1 RIGAAAQPGGG
12 GHLRAHG
19 PAGAGRR
26 RSRDRSA
33 GIRSHGPGGRR
44 FAGRA
49 ADTAGGLATGARVPP
64 AAAAQRGRD
73 AGTDPRHAATNLE
86 TTPRTGRRCPHQPR
100 DRRIRLRRTAAGLR
114 SALTVQTAQGRAG
127 ARAGECRTG
136 PRGTG
141 QCRIGRRA
149 GRRSATRGKPA
160 RAPELRPTGTAEL
173 RSAGSWGGPG
183 TCRQSAGTAALR
195 PAARRQSAEQW
206 SAPAEQRFVPARAA
220 GSTEP
225 PAAAGHGLAAPE
237 QAQSEGPA
245 VTPPPSRRR
254 ASASA
259 TAAFHDSTLSPAP
272 KRLAAAVGAFAVI
285 VFLSGCSVLQ
295 IRTEDK
301 EAGPARI
308 AVEKTAGAQ
317 PAPDPTEAGIPAG
330 MTKKAISFGD
340 GCPVDVSFPLG
351 EDWTHGS
358 GSTSKLHVFTPG
370 TDSTDSDVVLA
381 SCSDED
387 GSSAQEVVD
396 AKRRYN
402 FSEQDSQVLSERT
415 GSLDA
420 GEYWSFQGELGP
432 TEILAINS
440 EPTLMY
446 GVQTGYKINGRLVN
460 LSIEMRA
467 LKSHAK
473 AAEELEKMLT
483 TVTIDGQRVPA
494 PNFR

>member
-1 RIGAAAQPGGG
+1 MT
-12 GHLRAHG
+12 
-19 PAGAGRR
+19 
-26 RSRDRSA
+26 S
-33 GIRSHGPGGRR
+33 
-44 FAGRA
+44 
-49 ADTAGGLATGARVPP
+49 
-64 AAAAQRGRD
+64 
-73 AGTDPRHAATNLE
+73 
-86 TTPRTGRRCPHQPR
+86 
-100 DRRIRLRRTAAGLR
+100 
-114 SALTVQTAQGRAG
+114 
-127 ARAGECRTG
+127 
-136 PRGTG
+136 
-141 QCRIGRRA
+141 
-149 GRRSATRGKPA
+149 
-160 RAPELRPTGTAEL
+160 
-173 RSAGSWGGPG
+173 
-183 TCRQSAGTAALR
+183 
-195 PAARRQSAEQW
+195 
-206 SAPAEQRFVPARAA
+206 
-220 GSTEP
+220 
-225 PAAAGHGLAAPE
+225 
-237 QAQSEGPA
+237 
-245 VTPPPSRRR
+245 PPSRRR
-254 ASASA
+254 TSASAS
-259 TAAFHDSTLSPAP
+259 AAFHDSTLSPAP
-272 KRLAAAVGAFAVI
+272 KRLAAAIGTFAVI

-317 PAPDPTEAGIPAG
+317 PTADPTDAGIPEG

-340 GCPVDVSFPLG
+340 GCPVDVSFALG
-351 EDWTHGS
+351 EDWTEGS
-358 GSTSKLHVFTPG
+358 GSTSKFHVFTRG

-381 SCSDED
+381 SCSDEY

>member
-1 RIGAAAQPGGG
+1 M
-12 GHLRAHG
+12 
-19 PAGAGRR
+19 
-26 RSRDRSA
+26 
-33 GIRSHGPGGRR
+33 
-44 FAGRA
+44 
-49 ADTAGGLATGARVPP
+49 
-64 AAAAQRGRD
+64 
-73 AGTDPRHAATNLE
+73 
-86 TTPRTGRRCPHQPR
+86 
-100 DRRIRLRRTAAGLR
+100 
-114 SALTVQTAQGRAG
+114 
-127 ARAGECRTG
+127 
-136 PRGTG
+136 
-141 QCRIGRRA
+141 
-149 GRRSATRGKPA
+149 
-160 RAPELRPTGTAEL
+160 
-173 RSAGSWGGPG
+173 
-183 TCRQSAGTAALR
+183 
-195 PAARRQSAEQW
+195 
-206 SAPAEQRFVPARAA
+206 
-220 GSTEP
+220 
-225 PAAAGHGLAAPE
+225 
-237 QAQSEGPA
+237 
-245 VTPPPSRRR
+245 TPPPSRKRAP

-259 TAAFHDSTLSPAP
+259 TFGSTLSSGPT
-272 KRLAAAVGAFAVI
+272 RLAAAVGALAAI
-285 VFLSGCSVLQ
+285 VLLSGCSVLQ

-317 PAPDPTEAGIPAG
+317 PTADPTDAGIPEG
-330 MTKKAISFGD
+330 MTKKTISFGD
-340 GCPVDVSFPLG
+340 SCPVDVSFALG
-351 EDWTHGS
+351 EDWTEGG
-358 GSTSKLHVFTPG
+358 GSTNKFHVFTRG

-381 SCSDED
+381 SCSDEY

-467 LKSHAK
+467 LRTHAK